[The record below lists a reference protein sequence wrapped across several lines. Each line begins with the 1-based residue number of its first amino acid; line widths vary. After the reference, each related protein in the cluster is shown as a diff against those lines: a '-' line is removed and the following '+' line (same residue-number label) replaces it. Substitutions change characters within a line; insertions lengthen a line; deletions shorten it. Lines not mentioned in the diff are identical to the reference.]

1 MGRMGACG
9 DGSAIGNDAPE
20 EKRDSGRSQ
29 EVQALAEFP
38 RQQDVPGAP
47 WEGVDDN
54 INVHVLVPARDQVH
68 GWFAYSLALA
78 IGYMGKHHPYVDLHL
93 LFNNGTVLSEQRTE
107 LAKIAMHDGADWT
120 IWFDTDMRFPKDT
133 IERLL
138 AHKAPI
144 VAAGYP
150 TRKPPAIEPTQ
161 YKDDENTRVYT
172 TPESSGLESIAST
185 GFGCVAVHRSVFEAM
200 PPPWFHI
207 PWDEKELRFSCGEDI
222 YFCRK
227 AREAGFEIL
236 LDHDLSKEIA
246 HIGQYEFTYREA
258 AACRHKIESLRASR
272 IKVT

>member
-1 MGRMGACG
+1 MAERPGQP
-9 DGSAIGNDAPE
+9 D
-20 EKRDSGRSQ
+20 
-29 EVQALAEFP
+29 VQGEAGES
-38 RQQDVPGAP
+38 V
-47 WEGVDDN
+47 
-54 INVHVLVPARDQVH
+54 NVHVLIPARDQVL

-93 LFNNGTVLSEQRTE
+93 LFNNGTILSEQRTE
-107 LAKIAMHDGADWT
+107 LAKLAMIDGADWT
-120 IWFDTDMRFPKDT
+120 VWFDADMRFPKDT

-138 AHKAPI
+138 VHQKPI

-172 TPESSGLESIAST
+172 TADSTGLEPIAST

-207 PWDEKELRFSCGEDI
+207 PWSDEEQKFMCGEDI

-227 AREAGFEIL
+227 ARESGFEIF

-258 AACRHKIESLRASR
+258 NACRPKIESLRASR